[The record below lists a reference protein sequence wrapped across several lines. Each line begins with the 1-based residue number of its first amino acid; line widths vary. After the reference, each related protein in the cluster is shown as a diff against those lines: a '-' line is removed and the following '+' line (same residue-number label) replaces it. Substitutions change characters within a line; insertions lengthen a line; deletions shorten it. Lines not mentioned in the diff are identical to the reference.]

1 MTLARPTFLLAF
13 FAMLGSIGAQQIA
26 SAEDPKPCA
35 KSSYALQQLDAAC
48 KSGGQIAAKKL
59 MKAAVD
65 KARAAGKEM
74 TCKTCHS
81 SLSDFATLPN
91 ATADLKPLL

>member
-1 MTLARPTFLLAF
+1 MTLARPTFILAL
-13 FAMLGSIGAQQIA
+13 FAVLGSIGAQQLA

-35 KSSYALQQLDAAC
+35 KSSYAILELDKAC
-48 KSGGQIAAKKL
+48 KSGGQLAAKKL

-91 ATADLKPLL
+91 AGADLKPLL